1 MKNNIYDYII
11 VFTSVLLI
19 YLFHN
24 AVSSWNYIALR
35 MAEELMNNEFKIY
48 ERKWSLTNLIG
59 LYCAI
64 IRLESTENGLRVF

>member
-19 YLFHN
+19 IYLFHN
-24 AVSSWNYIALR
+24 AVSSWDYIALK

-48 ERKWSLTNLIG
+48 
-59 LYCAI
+59 
-64 IRLESTENGLRVF
+64 